1 MSESTNEKIKNC
13 KVCKKALIDETVP
26 ICLRCRLKGKKGV
39 TDFGKAAGIGAFVIA
54 LGAAIGNSKNGSDEN
69 IDTDNYSEDD

>member
-1 MSESTNEKIKNC
+1 MSESTNEKIKKC
-13 KVCKKALIDETVP
+13 KVCKKALIDETLP

-39 TDFGKAAGIGAFVIA
+39 TDFGKRTAGIVAVVAF
-54 LGAAIGNSKNGSDEN
+54 GAAIGNSKNCSDEN